1 MRRSILLG
9 TLLIMLLASAA
20 PAHAYVHEGQPA
32 PDFTKHMVV
41 GPPWTTGPNVSLH
54 DYAGKVVVI
63 FLLGWD

>member
-1 MRRSILLG
+1 
-9 TLLIMLLASAA
+9 MLLASAA